1 MAVEERPDV
10 ASKKHGD
17 VELYYKEENLKDTE
31 RYGEKKSTYYVK
43 FQRGKKTKT
52 YEVSSQMYKQLKTGK
67 KYEIV
72 VQAGEIKEIK

>member
-1 MAVEERPDV
+1 M
-10 ASKKHGD
+10 
-17 VELYYKEENLKDTE
+17 
-31 RYGEKKSTYYVK
+31 K

-72 VQAGEIKEIK
+72 VQAGEIQEIK